1 MNREERN
8 EVNAVKEVEVVLAVF
23 KEYLDEKKDMP
34 YEVIKDVVNKINSIG
49 EDYKETIKE
58 LLNCNTLIVKI
69 EKLYEIIG
77 TIGTISVEDEAKLD
91 QTLLVLKEYV
101 KSIED

>member
-91 QTLLVLKEYV
+91 KTLLVLKEYV